1 MIKFVSSFFFGNF
14 MKNLILENISEKELK
29 ERIKE
34 LYAFLKSKM
43 SKIDRDPK
51 VFFKRDQRN
60 ADDFLGKTGYYDP
73 DNEEIY
79 LYITDRHGKDILRSF
94 AHEIIHHE
102 QNCSGI
108 TDKLDMSK
116 TQEADYASKDK
127 SLRNLEKDAFTR
139 GNMFFR
145 DWTDSLKAKREK
157 ETRVMNE
164 KLKQEI
170 KNIIKELLEEKK
182 KPKKNPVK
190 DAENKARSNA
200 RQHLKNFTGKDV
212 EEQEAK
218 EKLQES
224 STYSVLVNG
233 QERLMQEAFNKREN
247 NIYDQLLEKF
257 TK

>member
-1 MIKFVSSFFFGNF
+1 MIKFVSSFFINS
-14 MKNLILENISEKELK
+14 MKNLILENISDKELK
-29 ERIKE
+29 ERLKQ

-43 SKIDRDPK
+43 PKIDRDPK
-51 VFFKRDQRN
+51 VFFKRDQIN

-94 AHEIIHHE
+94 AHEVIHHE
-102 QNCSGI
+102 QNCTGV

-116 TQEADYASKDK
+116 THEADYASKDK
-127 SLRNLEKDAFTR
+127 GLRQAERDAFTR

-145 DWTDSLKAKREK
+145 DWTDSLKAEREK

-164 KLKQEI
+164 QKLREQI
-170 KNIIKELLEEKK
+170 KNLIYEVLQEKK
-182 KPKKNPVK
+182 KNKKNSVK
-190 DAENKARSNA
+190 DAEDKARKNA

-212 EEQEAK
+212 DEQEAK

-233 QERLMQEAFNKREN
+233 QERLLQESFNKREN
-247 NIYDQLLEKF
+247 SLYDQLLEKF